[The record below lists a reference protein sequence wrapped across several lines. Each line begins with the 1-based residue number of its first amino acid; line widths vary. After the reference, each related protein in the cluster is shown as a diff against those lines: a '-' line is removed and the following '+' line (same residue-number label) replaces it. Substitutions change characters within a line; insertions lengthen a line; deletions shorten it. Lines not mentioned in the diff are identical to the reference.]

1 MERVITKEQFR
12 EICAEKS
19 ADLAMEFAKDGGMG
33 TELALLS
40 TLLAARY
47 TAKIMKELFNETEE
61 IIIVE
66 KE

>member
-12 EICAEKS
+12 EICADKS
-19 ADLAMEFAKDGGMG
+19 ADLILEFMKGKEGSAEFG
-33 TELALLS
+33 LVA
-40 TLLAARY
+40 TLITATY
-47 TAKIMKELFNETEE
+47 TAKIMQELFNETEE